1 MTPRRRPI
9 ADIPRT
15 GGPETL
21 STPGA
26 RPPDLDRPSRLG
38 KRIRSGPHP
47 AACSHVPTARTAIR
61 LPLLLL
67 ARLFPLWAVLVSA
80 LAVLFPAAF
89 RPLGPFVAPLLAL
102 VMFAMGLTL
111 RVADFRRIALRPA
124 PVLAGLGL
132 HYLIMPL
139 AAWLIAHVLGLP
151 PELAAGT
158 ILVGSVP
165 SGTASTVMVFLSGG
179 DVALS
184 VSIGALSTVAG
195 VLATPLLTRLYV
207 SAAVAVHPWS
217 MMLGIAEVV
226 LLPVL
231 LGLLLNHVA
240 RRLVRR
246 VEPALPL
253 VSIAA
258 ILLIIGTVVAGTRSS
273 LLSVGPLVLLAVVL
287 HNAIGLL
294 GGYWGGRLLGLD
306 ETVCRTL
313 AFEVG
318 MQNSGLAAAL
328 ARSTISPLAAL
339 PAALFSVWHNLSGSL
354 LAGYWAG
361 RPAVPPTGSKSLTR
375 RPLHG

>member
-1 MTPRRRPI
+1 M
-9 ADIPRT
+9 
-15 GGPETL
+15 
-21 STPGA
+21 
-26 RPPDLDRPSRLG
+26 
-38 KRIRSGPHP
+38 
-47 AACSHVPTARTAIR
+47 
-61 LPLLLL
+61 PLLT
-67 ARLFPLWAVLVSA
+67 RLFPLWAVLISA

-89 RPLGPFVAPLLAL
+89 HPLGPWVTSLLAL

-111 RVADFRRIALRPA
+111 RIADFRRIARRPA

-139 AAWLIAHVLGLP
+139 AAWVLAHALGLP

-158 ILVGSVP
+158 VLVGSVP

-184 VSIGALSTVAG
+184 VSIGALSTIAG

-207 SAAVAVHPWS
+207 SAAVAVHGWS

-226 LLPVL
+226 ALPVL
-231 LGLLLNHVA
+231 LGLLLNHLA
-240 RRLVRR
+240 HRLVRR

-258 ILLIIGTVVAGTRSS
+258 ILLIIATVVAGSRSS

-294 GGYWGGRLLGLD
+294 GGYWGGRLLGFD
-306 ETVCRTL
+306 QTVCRTL

-328 ARSTISPLAAL
+328 ARSYISPLAAL
-339 PAALFSVWHNLSGSL
+339 PGALFSVWHNLSGSL

-361 RPAVPPTGSKSLTR
+361 RPAAPASPVRPGPRRFPPETDPTR
-375 RPLHG
+375 DAPSP